1 MQHQGDSEIVRAL
14 RRAAHGVRMLAAHTI
29 GTTCIVAGSY
39 LAKKL
44 VDNPPDGPAPEATSP
59 TPPSAQPH
67 PAPDSKSKQAA

>member
-1 MQHQGDSEIVRAL
+1 VQHQGDSEFVQAL

-44 VDNPPDGPAPEATSP
+44 VENLPDGTAPESSSP
-59 TPPSAQPH
+59 PPSPSAAH
-67 PAPDSKSKQAA
+67 HTPDKKQAA